1 MPMGRE
7 RAVTRWD
14 THAALLER
22 ERARIEGELA
32 ALGEPTTPERRN
44 RAERLLR
51 ARDEVLSRQRA
62 LGPSP
67 RAKMG

>member
-14 THAALLER
+14 AHAALLER
-22 ERARIEGELA
+22 ERARIEAELA
-32 ALGEPTTPERRN
+32 TQEAEDTPAGLSQAQQLRQARR
-44 RAERLLR
+44 
-51 ARDEVLSRQRA
+51 EVLSRQRA

>member
-7 RAVTRWD
+7 RAVMRWD
-14 THAALLER
+14 AHAAMLSR
-22 ERARIEGELA
+22 ERARIEAELA
-32 ALGEPTTPERRN
+32 RVDEPTPHEQPN

-51 ARDEVLSRQRA
+51 ARNEVLSRQRA